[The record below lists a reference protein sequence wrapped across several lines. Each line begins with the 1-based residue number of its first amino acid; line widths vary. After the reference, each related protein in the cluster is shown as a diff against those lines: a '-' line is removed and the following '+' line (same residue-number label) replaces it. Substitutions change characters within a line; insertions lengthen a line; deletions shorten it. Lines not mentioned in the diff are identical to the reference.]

1 MLHVFVSSTCTLF
14 ASGTGSPASLQVS
27 SVVND
32 VLTNPAKLLKTTL
45 QVSPLGVVTA
55 KQSLACSKLECRIST
70 SVTADA
76 DAMYTVTSVDT
87 TCSIP
92 GASCVLQGTSTT
104 LSTTVFCNL
113 WTCLSRC
120 NTHIHDLV
128 NLRHT
133 AVFCSFND
141 GNRSLYHRPICQSTA
156 FAESSG
162 LWERA
167 SAFQPNVT
175 NFVNE
180 VRPWSLDRTL
190 QHLHCGY
197 MSPLLTWTVHSSV
210 NELSPGQL
218 LLHHN

>member
-14 ASGTGSPASLQVS
+14 ASGTGSPASLLVS

-55 KQSLACSKLECRIST
+55 KQSLACPKLECRIST

-113 WTCLSRC
+113 WTWKLVPMQHAHPRPCQLTAPRC
-120 NTHIHDLV
+120 FLHS
-128 NLRHT
+128 
-133 AVFCSFND
+133 FCVSKYTI
-141 GNRSLYHRPICQSTA
+141 S
-156 FAESSG
+156 
-162 LWERA
+162 
-167 SAFQPNVT
+167 
-175 NFVNE
+175 
-180 VRPWSLDRTL
+180 
-190 QHLHCGY
+190 
-197 MSPLLTWTVHSSV
+197 
-210 NELSPGQL
+210 
-218 LLHHN
+218 